1 MVYFSNKWGGG
12 GEGKD
17 TLRRASQKASEAGVI
32 KLGDHQWRHPGKRE
46 REYRRKEMTESV

>member
-1 MVYFSNKWGGG
+1 MVYFSNKWGG

-46 REYRRKEMTESV
+46 RESIEGKK